1 MSFKDVK
8 GQEEAKEFF
17 QRAISKNR
25 LGFFY
30 IFAGPDGVGKGLFA
44 RELAKA
50 LFCKSSPPRLGRLD
64 NCSTCPACLRIDS
77 GTHTDVNWLD
87 VRESAEQV
95 SVKETRPLQD
105 ALYLKPAE
113 GPYKVAIIR
122 QADRLSIAAANSL
135 LKTLEEPPPGAL
147 LILLSVNPEALPA
160 TVRSRGQ
167 VVHFYPLP
175 LDIVEKMLM
184 GKGMGKEEA
193 RYLAAISQGS
203 PGRALEIAQGNG
215 FEEKRWLLEAFSC
228 LSKENDLTLAEEI
241 YQRAGKGAQDSV
253 ERRERLLKAVTF
265 LLSFY
270 RDVYLLKQ
278 EVQGL
283 LVNEDQGDLV
293 RRMGQRLKPRA
304 LEKMIAALLET
315 KRNLLYHSNQHLALT
330 VLTKEIANLAVP

>member
-1 MSFKDVK
+1 MPFKDVK

-17 QRAISKNR
+17 QKAISKNR

-44 RELAKA
+44 KELAKA
-50 LFCKSSPPRLGRLD
+50 LFCKRGPLD
-64 NCSTCPACLRIDS
+64 NCSTCRTCLRIDS

-87 VRESAEQV
+87 VRESREQV
-95 SVKETRPLQD
+95 SVEETRPLQD

-147 LILLSVNPEALPA
+147 LILLVVAPEALPA

-167 VVHFYPLP
+167 VVRFYPLP
-175 LDIVEKMLM
+175 LDVVKKMLI
-184 GKGMGKEEA
+184 GRGMGKEEA
-193 RYLAAISQGS
+193 HYLALISQGS
-203 PGRALEIAQGNG
+203 PGRALEIAEGDG
-215 FEEKRWLLEAFSC
+215 FEQKRWLVEAASC
-228 LSKENDLTLAEEI
+228 LSKENDLALAEEI

-253 ERRERLLKAVTF
+253 ERRKRLLNVVTF
-265 LLSFY
+265 LLFFY
-270 RDVYLLKQ
+270 RDVYLLRQ

-283 LVNEDQGDLV
+283 SVNEDQGDIV
-293 RRMGQRLKPRA
+293 RRLGQRLKSCA
-304 LEKMIAALLET
+304 LEKIIAVLLET

-330 VLTKEIANLAVP
+330 VLTKEIANLSVP